1 MSLESRKK
9 HGKRTNLT
17 IAIMLAVFAL
27 LTYLMTV
34 VIVHL
39 MREGQ

>member
-9 HGKRTNLT
+9 HARWTNIT
-17 IAIMLAVFAL
+17 IAVMLAVFAL
-27 LTYLMTV
+27 LTYLMTF

-39 MREGQ
+39 LR